1 MARSIEIYDT
11 TLRDGAQGLGI
22 HFSVEDKLRVAAELD
37 RFGVA
42 YIEGGWPGSNPRDVE
57 FFERARKLKFRHAK
71 LAAFGSTR
79 RKGVKASEDAQVKGL
94 LAVGTPVVTL
104 YGKTSLTHVREVL
117 RCSPE
122 ENLAMIA
129 DTVAYLVRHG
139 REVVY
144 DLEHAVDGW
153 KEDRD
158 YALSCAKAAADAG
171 ASRVVICDTNG
182 GSLPDEVA
190 AATRDFLAAS
200 GVPVGIHTHDDAGL
214 ALANALAALD
224 AGASHVQGTVNGIGE
239 RTGNCDLTAAIP
251 VAQLKRGW
259 RCVPAAS
266 LRRLTGLS
274 RFLDGVVNQAP
285 DPRRPWVGAA
295 AFAHKGGTHVDAI
308 RKFAAAYEHVDPA
321 AVGNARDVLVSD
333 QSGRSNLILKA
344 RDLGIELD
352 KDAPS
357 TRAALDELK
366 RLEHEGWSFE
376 DAEASLALLLRRHLG
391 KAAAA
396 PFSVVTY
403 HVSVRGGLNHAA
415 CEATVRVRLAGKETL
430 TVAEGD
436 GPVHALDQA
445 LREALIRAFPRLAKV
460 HLADYKVR
468 VLSGADGT
476 SAKTRVVVRSTD
488 GSESWGTVG
497 VSANLVE
504 ATLRAL
510 IDGYAHA
517 LAR

>member
-1 MARSIEIYDT
+1 MARSIEVYDT

-22 HFSVEDKLRVAAELD
+22 HFSVEDKLRVAQELD

-42 YIEGGWPGSNPRDVE
+42 YIEGGWPGSNPRDIE
-57 FFERARKLKFRHAK
+57 FFAQAKRLKFRHAK

-104 YGKTSLTHVREVL
+104 FGKTSLTHVREVL
-117 RCSPE
+117 RCTPE
-122 ENLAMIA
+122 ENLAMIT
-129 DTVAYLVRHG
+129 DTIAYLVRHG
-139 REVVY
+139 REVIY
-144 DLEHAVDGW
+144 DLEHALDGW

-158 YALSCAKAAADAG
+158 YALACAQAAASAG
-171 ASRVVICDTNG
+171 ATRVVICDTNG

-190 AATRDFLAAS
+190 ACTRDFLAS
-200 GVPVGIHTHDDAGL
+200 VSVPVGIHTHDDSGL
-214 ALANALAALD
+214 ALANALASLD
-224 AGASHVQGTVNGIGE
+224 AGASHIQGTINGIGE
-239 RTGNCDLTAAIP
+239 RTGNCDLTAVIP

-266 LRRLTGLS
+266 LRRLTALS
-274 RFLDGVVNQAP
+274 RFLDGVTNQAP
-285 DPRRPWVGAA
+285 DARRPWVGAA
-295 AFAHKGGTHVDAI
+295 AFAHKGGTHVDAV
-308 RKFAAAYEHVDPA
+308 RKFASAYEHIDPA

-333 QSGRSNLILKA
+333 QSGRSNLVLKA

-357 TRAALDELK
+357 TRAALEELK

-376 DAEASLALLLRRHLG
+376 DADASLRLLLRRHLG
-391 KAAAA
+391 KSSAT
-396 PFSVVTY
+396 PFEVLTY
-403 HVSVRGGLNHAA
+403 HVSIRGGLHHAA
-415 CEATVRVRLAGKETL
+415 CEATVRVRIGEREHL
-430 TVAEGD
+430 TVAEGQ

-445 LREALIRAFPRLAKV
+445 LRAALTPHFPRLSKIT
-460 HLADYKVR
+460 LADYKVR
-468 VLSGADGT
+468 VLAGADGT

-488 GSESWGTVG
+488 GSTTWGTVG

-510 IDGYAHA
+510 IDGYGHA